1 MKYIP
6 MRLINLFKLTLV
18 IIPVFAFQLS
28 NAQTGNIRGF
38 VYEKETGEPVIFTN
52 VILKGTILG
61 AATDVNGYYSI
72 TKVPPGDYTI
82 VITNLGYDSLKLDVS
97 LKAGEI
103 VTKKLFLK
111 KSSINLKTVNVSAD
125 RQEAKTE
132 VGTSIVKI
140 TPKEI
145 KQIPTVGGEPDLA
158 QYLQVLPGVIF
169 TGDQG
174 GQLYIR
180 GGSPIQNKVLLDGM
194 IVYNPFHSIGL
205 FSVFDTDIIRNA
217 DIYTGGF
224 GAEYGGRVSS
234 IMDIKTKDGNKK
246 RISGK
251 VAASPFGAKALLEG
265 PIKKQKEDGGG
276 SSSFIVSA
284 KNSYLQESSK
294 LLYTYIDS
302 AGLPFNYSDFY
313 GKASFNNANGSKFNL
328 FGFNF
333 NDRVRYQA
341 VSDLNWKSFGG
352 GSNFILVPQGSPMLV
367 EGNFAYSS
375 YAISLLEEG
384 RKERKSDVDGFN
396 MGFNFTY
403 FKGDNEL
410 KYGIEALG
418 FKTNFEFFNAFNREI
433 KQQESTTE
441 IGAYVK
447 YKFVLGKMVIDP
459 SFRAQYYATLAQFS
473 PEPRLGIKYNIVD
486 KLRLKF
492 SGGIYS
498 QNLISANSDRDVM
511 NLFYGFLS
519 GPDNLPKTFTEQN
532 GNIKDITH
540 ALQKANHLIFGVEY
554 DLTNR
559 IMVNVEGYNKNFTQL
574 TNMNRNKIFEDD
586 ADNSSRPDEQ
596 KKDFIIETGTAQGV
610 DFLLKYDHKRL
621 YVWAV
626 YYLGSVTRW
635 DGKQEYRPVF
645 DRRHNI
651 NLVASYTFG
660 KDLNWEFDARW
671 NFGSGFPF
679 TPTQG
684 FYESI
689 TFNNGLNT
697 NYTNTNGNLGIQY
710 GDLNSKRLPDYHR
723 LDLTVKRKIELNNRS
738 TLEAVASVTN
748 TYNREN
754 IFYFDRVKYQRVN
767 QLPVLPSVG
776 LSLTF

>member
-1 MKYIP
+1 
-6 MRLINLFKLTLV
+6 MRLISLLKLTLV

-72 TKVPPGDYTI
+72 TKVPPGEYTI

-246 RISGK
+246 RMSGK
-251 VAASPFGAKALLEG
+251 VAASPFGAKLLLEG
-265 PIKKQKEDGGG
+265 PIKKQKEDGGS

-418 FKTNFEFFNAFNREI
+418 FKTNFEFFNALNREI
-433 KQQESTTE
+433 QQKESTTE

-447 YKFVLGKMVIDP
+447 YKFVVGKMVIDP

-473 PEPRLGIKYNIVD
+473 PEPRIGIKYNIVD

-498 QNLISANSDRDVM
+498 QNLISANSDRDVV

-519 GPDNLPKTFTEQN
+519 GPDNLPKTFNEQN

-559 IMVNVEGYNKNFTQL
+559 IMINVEGYNKNFTQL

-621 YVWAV
+621 YLWAV
-626 YYLGSVTRW
+626 YSLGSVTRW
-635 DGKQEYRPVF
+635 DGKQEYKPVF
-645 DRRHNI
+645 DRRHNV

-660 KDLNWEFDARW
+660 KNLNWEFDARW

-689 TFNNGLNT
+689 PFNNGLST